1 MCRLLSVG
9 QSRLAIEKAVID
21 TYIRHKGY
29 KRMNLLDVQ
38 YLFQSDHNCVVLKR
52 YAKKNSAGGS
62 VWLDAKFI
70 ADISYWDELEFP
82 KASDVSLFLLK
93 WI

>member
-1 MCRLLSVG
+1 VG

-21 TYIRHKGY
+21 TYIRHEGY

-38 YLFQSDHNCVVLKR
+38 YLFQGDHNCVVIKN
-52 YAKKNSAGGS
+52 YSNKNSPGS
-62 VWLDAKFI
+62 VWLDDKFI
-70 ADISYWDELEFP
+70 ADITYWGELEFKQP
-82 KASDVSLFLLK
+82 SDVSLFLLR